1 MCGFVGFTGLR
12 EQREAIL
19 HKMADRIIH
28 RGPDMEG
35 YHISGDDPRTAIALG
50 FRRLSIID
58 LAAGKQPM
66 YNEDGTVVCVFNG
79 EIYNFMDLRTELQA
93 KGHIFK
99 THCDTEVIIHGYEE
113 YGTALAAKLRGM
125 FAFVVWDTKTNE
137 MYGAR
142 DIFGIKPFYY
152 TQTDAGELLLMQ
164 LPEHCTLCPRRCGA
178 NRAAGRTG
186 YCGAGDTLLAA
197 RAALHHWEEPCLSGD
212 PNAATG
218 SGTVFF
224 TGCTLQCCYCQN
236 YKISQ
241 QGLGK
246 PLTAERLAEIFM
258 ELQQK
263 GAKNL
268 NLVTAT
274 QWLPW
279 VTQALDAARRN
290 GLTLPVAYNTG
301 GYETVETVKAL
312 AGYVD
317 IWLADYKYASPA
329 LAKELSAAQD
339 YPQVAHAAI
348 RQMLLQTG
356 APVYDADGY
365 LQKGVIVRHLALPGH
380 SDDSLAVLQRLA
392 DLRQETGVS
401 FVPSLMSQFTPFY
414 RAAEHGLG
422 RRITTYEYRKVVD
435 RAIALGLTDGY
446 MQEKSSAREEYTPPF
461 DLEGV

>member
-1 MCGFVGFTGLR
+1 MSILNHFFDYKPEVLALDEKAMELCQPYFRQMEEIRDFNQLKMLKAFADTQMSSTDMLGTTGYGLW
-12 EQREAIL
+12 
-19 HKMADRIIH
+19 
-28 RGPDMEG
+28 
-35 YHISGDDPRTAIALG
+35 
-50 FRRLSIID
+50 
-58 LAAGKQPM
+58 
-66 YNEDGTVVCVFNG
+66 
-79 EIYNFMDLRTELQA
+79 
-93 KGHIFK
+93 
-99 THCDTEVIIHGYEE
+99 DTGR
-113 YGTALAAKLRGM
+113 AKLEQI
-125 FAFVVWDTKTNE
+125 FAQV
-137 MYGAR
+137 MGAEDALVR
-142 DIFGIKPFYY
+142 SQFQSGTHTLAVALFG
-152 TQTDAGELLLMQ
+152 LL
-164 LPEHCTLCPRRCGA
+164 R
-178 NRAAGRTG
+178 
-186 YCGAGDTLLAA
+186 AGDTLLAA

-356 APVYDADGY
+356 APVYDADSY